1 MNSDERGHL
10 RTASL
15 SPNPYSLLIQY
26 KKEATILSNAYKMNE
41 AHYRQMSKT
50 LTYPVILLSASASV
64 IAGLRNPDL
73 EYVLLGI
80 TLATLL
86 FSGFNTA
93 VNPKDREHAS
103 AKVSNEFSEIAS
115 AINQFV
121 TENSK
126 SNDEIKA
133 YSRRMLAI
141 LDVWRSLAPPISNA
155 FIEKATI
162 DTAVRVPRNSL
173 SGSLKKKAIEINNNI
188 SGVIV

>member
-10 RTASL
+10 RTPSS

-26 KKEATILSNAYKMNE
+26 KKEATILSNAHKINE
-41 AHYRQMSKT
+41 AHYRQISKY
-50 LTYPVILLSASASV
+50 LTYPVILLSAVASV
-64 IAGLRNPDL
+64 LAGLRNTNL

-93 VNPKDREHAS
+93 ISPKDKEHAS
-103 AKVSNEFSEIAS
+103 AKVSTEFGEIAS
-115 AINQFV
+115 NINQFV
-121 TENSK
+121 TENNK

-141 LDVWRSLAPPISNA
+141 LDVWRSLAPPISNS
-155 FIEKATI
+155 FIKRATI
-162 DTAVRVPRNSL
+162 DAAIRVPRNSL
-173 SGSLKKKAIEINNNI
+173 SGSQKKKAIEINNIENI
-188 SGVIV
+188 IV